1 MRTGHKLIGI
11 GVGLLIITTAG
22 IASRSVYT
30 PNDPEE
36 REQVMATVNAS
47 SGSCGVER
55 WSVKTGTDAD
65 VGLVDLNSST
75 ATTIAALDALTA
87 PATLPSNNRVQPTET
102 TQFVVPATLT
112 EYKLETDSDYHLVI
126 KDASGNTMIA
136 EIPDPACVG
145 SGSPFMAGIQ
155 SARAEFDNK
164 YAVTTSFKTA
174 NIAVCLRGIGF
185 FDFNHG
191 QTGVAPNAIELH
203 PVLDVQFNPTS
214 CSGSSGGGGNATPTA
229 SSGSVSTSA
238 GTAVS
243 GTLSASDTDGDTLTF
258 AVVSVPAN
266 GTVSITNAATGA
278 FTYTPASGF
287 SGSDSFTF
295 HATDS
300 AGNVSNTATE
310 SVTVSSSGGGG
321 TTALANGVPVTGL
334 SGAAGTQL
342 EYSLAVPSG
351 ATGLSFVT
359 SGGTGDADLY
369 VKFGS
374 APTTSSYDCR
384 SINSGTNAETCNI
397 ATAQT
402 GTYYVM
408 VYGYQAFSGLSLTG
422 SYSTGS
428 GGGGGSQLIGDP
440 GFEGGSTN
448 VAPWTISSGVVS
460 NSASEPPHAGSWD
473 AWMDGYGTTHTDT
486 ASQQVAVPSTLTT
499 ATLSFWLHIDTAET
513 GSTAYDKLTVA
524 LYNTSGTLLK
534 TLGTYSNVNA
544 ASGYQQHSFDVSA
557 YQGQTVVVKFTGTED
572 SSLQT
577 SFVLDDVNL
586 NVQ

>member
-1 MRTGHKLIGI
+1 MRTRHVLFGMGA
-11 GVGLLIITTAG
+11 GLLALAVGAFAVQAG
-22 IASRSVYT
+22 HL
-30 PNDPEE
+30 PPDPEE
-36 REQVMATVNAS
+36 HEQLHATVNAS
-47 SGSCGVER
+47 TGSCGVER

-65 VGLVDLNSST
+65 AGLVNLGSST
-75 ATTIAALDALTA
+75 ATTIAALRALTA
-87 PATLPSNNRVQPTET
+87 PATLPANNRIQPTET
-102 TQFVVPATLT
+102 TQFVLSATLT

-145 SGSPFMAGIQ
+145 SGSPFTGGIQ
-155 SARAEFDNK
+155 TARSEFDNK
-164 YAVTTSFKTA
+164 YSVTTSFQTA
-174 NIAVCLRGIGF
+174 NIPVCLHGVGF
-185 FDFNHG
+185 FDFQHG

-214 CSGSSGGGGNATPTA
+214 CSASGGGGNGVPTA
-229 SSGSVSTSA
+229 SNGSVSTTA
-238 GTAVS
+238 GTAAN
-243 GTLSASDTDGDTLTF
+243 GTLSASDSDGDSLTF
-258 AVVSVPAN
+258 AVVTAPAH
-266 GTVSITNAATGA
+266 GTVTIVNAATGS

-300 AGNVSNTATE
+300 ASQVSNTATE
-310 SVTVSSSGGGG
+310 SVTVASGGGGG
-321 TTALANGVPVTGL
+321 TTALSNGVPVTGL
-334 SGAAGTQL
+334 SGAAGAQFQ
-342 EYSLAVPSG
+342 YSLAVPSG

-359 SGGTGDADLY
+359 SGGSGDADLY

-397 ATAQT
+397 ATAQA

-408 VYGYQAFSGLSLTG
+408 VYGYAAFSGLSLTG
-422 SYSTGS
+422 SYTAG

-440 GFEGGSTN
+440 GFEGGSSNT
-448 VAPWTISSGVVS
+448 APWTISSGVVS
-460 NSASEPPHAGSWD
+460 NSSSEPPHGGTWD
-473 AWMDGYGTTHTDT
+473 AWLDGYGTTHTDT
-486 ASQQVAVPSTLTT
+486 ASQQVAIPSTVTT
-499 ATLSFWLHIDTAET
+499 ATLSFWLHIDTAES
-513 GSTAYDKLTVA
+513 GSTAYDTLKVA

-544 ASGYQQHSFDVSA
+544 NSGYALHSFDVST
-557 YQGQTVVVKFTGTED
+557 YKGQTVVVKFTGTED
-572 SSLQT
+572 SSNQT

-586 NVQ
+586 TVQ